1 MKTRFFSYGFVLAF
15 IGMAQ
20 AATITQTKDIAEHGP
35 GSAETPYSQNLTFN
49 KFNFYY
55 NESQATLNSVTII
68 LDLNTWGGSVQN
80 DNDGSTT
87 ASGNVAIGTSGGLTS
102 STQTLRNNNYD
113 YVWGTLQAKTTGS
126 FKLLANDTDLTTEFN
141 TGGDDYGILEGPA
154 DADHAVKSTVNDSI
168 RSDYISQYQ
177 GAGTFALTF
186 KSVQYASVLTGGAI
200 WGQFGPSLASG
211 SVTVL
216 YDYTPIPEPATW
228 ALLGVGG
235 LVLGL
240 RRRFVHKS

>member
-1 MKTRFFSYGFVLAF
+1 MKTRFFGYGFVLAF

-35 GSAETPYSQNLTFN
+35 GSALTPYSQDLTFN
-49 KFNFYY
+49 KFNFYFT
-55 NESQATLNSVTII
+55 ESQATLNSVTII

-80 DNDGSTT
+80 DNDGSTE
-87 ASGNVAIGTSGGLTS
+87 ASGNVAIGTVGGLTS
-102 STQTLRNNNYD
+102 STQTLQNNTHNS
-113 YVWGTLQAKTTGS
+113 VWGSLQAKTIGS
-126 FKLLANDTDLTTEFN
+126 FSLTANDSDLTTEFN
-141 TGGDDYGILEGPA
+141 EGGTDYGILVGPA

-168 RSDYISQYQ
+168 HSDYISQYQ
-177 GAGTFALTF
+177 GAGTFSLTF
-186 KSVQYASVLTGGAI
+186 KSEQFASVLTGGAI

-240 RRRFVHKS
+240 RRRFIQKS